1 MTKLLEAAP
10 VLLVADVVVASSF
23 FRDQLGFTQIDLYN
37 HPADFA
43 IIGRDQVHIMLAQKP
58 AGASHLPHW
67 RVAPKTNN
75 IYIWVA
81 DVDALYAEV
90 KQRGAPIDFTLYT
103 TPWGT
108 REFGVQDPDGH
119 DIAFGEVLKP

>member
-1 MTKLLEAAP
+1 MTKLLEAAA

-23 FRDQLGFTQIDLYN
+23 FRDQLGFTQIDLCN
-37 HPADFA
+37 DPADFA

-58 AGASHLPHW
+58 KGAQHLPHW
-67 RVAPKTNN
+67 RVVPKTNN

-81 DVDALYAEV
+81 DVDGLYAEV
-90 KQRGAPIDFTLYT
+90 QQRGAAIDFSLYT